1 MKYKKISTAK
11 ICLCVFLIFV
21 LVCIVLKPSVYMQA
35 TLQGVIVWANA
46 VLPSLFPFFFLTT
59 ILLELNALNSFSKVL
74 KRPLKLFFNVS
85 GDASFVYIMSII
97 SGYPVGAK
105 LIYELYK
112 NNKINTFE
120 AVRINAFTSNS
131 GPAFILG
138 TIGFSM
144 LNNQY
149 YGVIILLSHYLS
161 AFINGFLYRNYG
173 AKTKT
178 TQSLTITTT
187 NNMQDLLGNTIK
199 QSVLSVLIVGGYIA
213 LSFMFCAFLTDTK
226 IINVLCAPVNFLLSL
241 FNLPDAYTQSIIL
254 GLTEITR
261 GCLDLSM
268 FINTNT
274 HLIIVLISGI
284 IAFGGVSVALQSLTY
299 LKQCKVSTKV
309 YILQKFTQAIL
320 AIIISS
326 FMVLII

>member
-1 MKYKKISTAK
+1 MKKARY
-11 ICLCVFLIFV
+11 
-21 LVCIVLKPSVYMQA
+21 
-35 TLQGVIVWANA
+35 
-46 VLPSLFPFFFLTT
+46 
-59 ILLELNALNSFSKVL
+59 
-74 KRPLKLFFNVS
+74 
-85 GDASFVYIMSII
+85 
-97 SGYPVGAK
+97 
-105 LIYELYK
+105 
-112 NNKINTFE
+112 
-120 AVRINAFTSNS
+120 
-131 GPAFILG
+131 
-138 TIGFSM
+138 
-144 LNNQY
+144 
-149 YGVIILLSHYLS
+149 
-161 AFINGFLYRNYG
+161 
-173 AKTKT
+173 
-178 TQSLTITTT
+178 
-187 NNMQDLLGNTIK
+187 
-199 QSVLSVLIVGGYIA
+199 
-213 LSFMFCAFLTDTK
+213 DT
-226 IINVLCAPVNFLLSL
+226 APVNFLLSL

>member
-1 MKYKKISTAK
+1 MKNKKISTSK
-11 ICLCVFLIFV
+11 ICLCVFFIFV

-59 ILLELNALNSFSKVL
+59 LLLELNALNSFSKVL

-173 AKTKT
+173 TKT
-178 TQSLTITTT
+178 TQSLTTTT
-187 NNMQDLLGNTIK
+187 THNIQDLLGDTIK

-213 LSFMFCAFLTDTK
+213 ISFMFCAFLTDTK
-226 IINVLCAPVNFLLSL
+226 IINILCAPINFLLSL
-241 FNLPDAYTQSIIL
+241 FNLPSAYTQSIIL
-254 GLTEITR
+254 SLTEITR

-268 FINTNT
+268 FVNLNPN
-274 HLIIVLISGI
+274 LVIVLISGI